1 MKSHPTEGRG
11 LGKKLDMTRW
21 VGPSCESKDQGLEA
35 TKRARGE
42 AQREVNVA
50 PNKQS
55 PDMSCCFLAP
65 FLEKIYSGGSYCIIL
80 HGFLNW
86 WII

>member
-21 VGPSCESKDQGLEA
+21 VEPSCESKDQGLEA

-42 AQREVNVA
+42 AQWEVNVA
-50 PNKQS
+50 PNK
-55 PDMSCCFLAP
+55 
-65 FLEKIYSGGSYCIIL
+65 
-80 HGFLNW
+80 
-86 WII
+86 